1 MSGGLVLRGRGLL
14 RAGGGLRRSMEV
26 WRGVAHKRR
35 NGAASRT
42 MATNSA
48 SEQSPSYTATLSGQ
62 PDVRRIRFCLLMRT
76 S

>member
-1 MSGGLVLRGRGLL
+1 VELAWIEGRTPALAARWTIRLIGPS
-14 RAGGGLRRSMEV
+14 RS
-26 WRGVAHKRR
+26 
-35 NGAASRT
+35 NT